1 MRKLSF
7 FAAAS
12 IFAAP
17 LLAHAMPLNDSL
29 FDKGTEGKLM
39 RGDDATHLVF
49 PDFNMKINLIMQDTF
64 RYSDLDE
71 VEGRDVDD
79 STSFEVNLLRLK
91 LEGDLLDKEWSYYFQ
106 NDFVQGEE
114 ADGSNGSELKDAWM
128 QWNADDAAKLRA
140 GQFKVPYSRQELDSD
155 EKLAVMFRGLA
166 SDSFALGRN
175 QGVLLHGPIDDAIGY
190 AIGVYNGE
198 SDGEG
203 QNLPGVDNK
212 VSGSAAL
219 TANIGEYGSRTE
231 ESDFRENK
239 DFAMTMGAAAV
250 YGQGTSDVLLG
261 STDFD
266 KVDANADIGLR
277 VEGFTTQAE
286 FYFRKVELDDVDTAE
301 DSAEDMGFY
310 VQAGYQFVPNEWE
323 LVAQFDYVSPDSDL
337 DSVSRPFADS
347 FLPEGIDD
355 GTIDDVQQYAVVLN
369 YYINGHALKVQ
380 TGVTWTVTNFDT
392 DFDDGEGDIT
402 DAFYQMKLAG
412 YL

>member
-17 LLAHAMPLNDSL
+17 MLAHAMPLNDSL

-49 PDFNMKINLIMQDTF
+49 PDFNMKINLVMQDLF

-79 STSFEVNLLRLK
+79 STSFDITLLRLK
-91 LEGDLLDKEWSYYFQ
+91 LEGDMLDKEWSYYFQ
-106 NDFVQGEE
+106 NDFVQGEQ
-114 ADGSNGSELKDAWM
+114 ADGSSGSELKDAWL

-140 GQFKVPYSRQELDSD
+140 GQFKIPFSRQELDSD
-155 EKLAVMFRGLA
+155 EKLAIIERGLA
-166 SDSFALGRN
+166 SNSFAPSRN
-175 QGVLLHGPIDDAIGY
+175 QGLLLHGPIDDAMGY
-190 AIGVYNGE
+190 SLGIYDGE
-198 SDGEG
+198 SDNEG
-203 QNLPGVDNK
+203 FNRGGVDNK
-212 VSGSAAL
+212 IAGSAAL
-219 TANIGEYGSRTE
+219 TFNIGEYGSRTE

-239 DFAMTMGAAAV
+239 DLAMTMGAAAV
-250 YGQGTSDVLLG
+250 YGQGTTDVLDG

-266 KVDANADIGLR
+266 KVDVNADFGLR
-277 VEGFTTQAE
+277 AEGFTTQAE
-286 FYFRKVELDDVDTAE
+286 FYYRHVELDDVTTDE
-301 DSAEDMGFY
+301 DSADDVGFY

-323 LVAQFDYVSPDSDL
+323 LVAQFDYISPDSDL
-337 DSVSRPFADS
+337 DGVSRPFTES
-347 FLPEGIDD
+347 FEPDGID
-355 GTIDDVQQYAVVLN
+355 GSIDDAQQYAIVLN

-380 TGVTWTVTNFDT
+380 TGVTWTVTNFAD
-392 DFDDGEGDIT
+392 DFDDGNGDIT